1 MLQNLYIKYLVHEK
15 VANKLPPKPCTKAS
29 KHDIMHSAKLKTMCS
44 ANKDFVMQ
52 IYQKKLIWQGFWTI
66 AFHPEAMA
74 KSTEAWK

>member
-15 VANKLPPKPCTKAS
+15 VANKLPPKSCTKTS
-29 KHDIMHSAKLKTMCS
+29 KRDIMHSAKLKTMCS

-66 AFHPEAMA
+66 AF
-74 KSTEAWK
+74 TLLFFLR